1 MIVTELDTFVR
12 KFHQLW
18 SNGLTA
24 HLDLDTH
31 AGNAWVGLRV
41 QLGQVPGPPHQQVQ
55 PFPQPV
61 HKKGE
66 SPSRQ
71 RRRARRAA
79 AKAASTA
86 NSEAVEADK
95 VENETT
101 EDVDDE
107 KVADLEETFV
117 AEKTEEVVDEFCLD
131 DEFYAKID
139 ELVDENSEAFKIQF
153 SDKGWSQKSESQV
166 LIEMERNL
174 NTTFNFYRVNREDR
188 TFKVIKTER
197 CENSLEVYIKV
208 NDVPNVLQAVRG
220 LKTWITDVR
229 KLAKRIMVPS
239 SLPSS

>member
-1 MIVTELDTFVR
+1 MKTLNTV
-12 KFHQLW
+12 
-18 SNGLTA
+18 A

-55 PFPQPV
+55 PFPQTV

-117 AEKTEEVVDEFCLD
+117 AEETEEVVDEFCLD

-166 LIEMERNL
+166 LIEMECNL
-174 NTTFNFYRVNREDR
+174 NTTFNYYRVKREDR
-188 TFKVIKTER
+188 NGKKKS
-197 CENSLEVYIKV
+197 N
-208 NDVPNVLQAVRG
+208 QQ
-220 LKTWITDVR
+220 
-229 KLAKRIMVPS
+229 VPS
-239 SLPSS
+239 FLPS